1 MKTTPSSTG
10 ELRRLWRLIAP
21 FKTWI
26 FCSII
31 SMLGYNVFNAAPA
44 FYAKDILDALGEDIA
59 MKNYVYVG
67 GGIVVVFGLK
77 GFFAFGQGYTMG
89 FMVQKIL
96 LRLRSQLFEHLQNLS
111 LSFFAKQKTGDLMAR
126 FTNDLQILQA
136 ALNVGITGPFKDIPS
151 VFFFLGIM
159 IYRSWQLALLTLVII
174 PVALVCIQVFGK
186 LNKRAV
192 QERQM
197 SFGELSSE
205 LLENM
210 TGMRI
215 VKAFSMERY
224 EVARFEKVNEH
235 LYRNYMR
242 TIFITAISSPFIE
255 LIGALAGASI
265 MVYGGYLI
273 REGVITIGDMGS
285 FFLSFFMLNDPV
297 KSLNGFNL
305 KLQEGLASLQRV
317 FVVLDTDPEITEK
330 EDAIAIDAFHAKIE
344 IRIEEFFYEG
354 MEEPTIKDLFLTVNK
369 GEAIAFVGSSGAGKT
384 TLVNLIP
391 RFYDITKGEL
401 CIDGHDIRDLKIPS
415 LRNLMA
421 IVTQETILFNDT
433 IANNIT
439 YGHPECPESEMLEAA
454 KAANAHDF
462 IQAQPQ
468 GYDTVIGEKGVKL
481 SGGQRQR
488 LAIARALL
496 KDAPIL
502 ILDEATSALD
512 NESEIEVQQAIERLM
527 QNRTTFVIAHRLST
541 IRNANRI
548 CVLENG
554 HLLEMGTHDELLA
567 AKGRYLQLYEMQFQL

>member
-1 MKTTPSSTG
+1 MKTSSSPG
-10 ELRRLWRLIAP
+10 ELRRLWRLIVP
-21 FKTWI
+21 FKFWI
-26 FCSII
+26 ICSIV
-31 SMLGYNVFNAAPA
+31 SMLGYNLFNAAPA
-44 FYAKDILDALGEDIA
+44 FYAKDILDSLGQDIP
-59 MKNYVYVG
+59 MQNYIYVG
-67 GGIVVVFGLK
+67 IGIVIVFGLK
-77 GFFAFGQGYTMG
+77 GFFSFGQGYTMG

-96 LRLRSQLFEHLQNLS
+96 VRLRSQLFEHLQHLS
-111 LSFFAKQKTGDLMAR
+111 MSFFAKQKTGDLMAR

-159 IYRSWQLALLTLVII
+159 IYRSWQLALLTLAVIPI
-174 PVALVCIQVFGK
+174 ALACIQLFGK

-224 EVARFEKVNEH
+224 EIERFEKVNQH

-242 TIFITAISSPFIE
+242 TILITASSSPFIE
-255 LIGALAGASI
+255 LIGAIAGALI
-265 MVYGGYLI
+265 MIYGGYLT
-273 REGVITIGDMGS
+273 RQGVITIGDMGS
-285 FFLSFFMLNDPV
+285 FFLSFFMLNEPV

-317 FVVLDTDPEITEK
+317 FSVLDTKPDIQEK
-330 EDAIAIDAFHAKIE
+330 DDAIAIETFHDKIS
-344 IRIEEFFYEG
+344 IRIDRFVYEG
-354 MEEPTIKDLFLTVNK
+354 KQEPTLQDLYLTVKK
-369 GEAIAFVGSSGAGKT
+369 GEAVAFVGSSGAGKT

-391 RFYDITKGEL
+391 RFYDITQGEL
-401 CIDGHDIRDLKIPS
+401 SIDGRDIRDLKIAD

-439 YGHPECPESEMLEAA
+439 YGHPECPEEQMIVAA
-454 KAANAHDF
+454 KAANAHGF

-512 NESEIEVQQAIERLM
+512 NESEIEVQQAIEHLM

-541 IRNANRI
+541 IRNVDRI
-548 CVLENG
+548 CVLEDG
-554 HLLEMGTHDELLA
+554 RLVEMGTHEELLA
-567 AKGRYLQLYEMQFQL
+567 AKGRYLQLYEMQFQLQ